1 MRLFGCSTFQSTL
14 GVLKMTT
21 KKTTKPAVKPATVNA
36 TAIGKHIGEQLGE
49 LQAGYDKAAK
59 ATDAINADVKTLRD
73 AKIKI
78 GASRKTCAV
87 AGAIYDAMPSTLS
100 AGTRANMLSSIRKAV
115 NEGGKFSHNPG
126 RDKAK
131 AKGAKAGGG
140 TIMIAIPSGAKAE
153 DAAAKLRAGFEK
165 LRAASDDLAKLAAFL
180 VDALDDAGFPESAE

>member
-1 MRLFGCSTFQSTL
+1 
-14 GVLKMTT
+14 MTT
-21 KKTTKPAVKPATVNA
+21 KKTVKPAVKPVNA

-126 RDKAK
+126 RDAKAKGK
-131 AKGAKAGGG
+131 AKGAKTGGG

-180 VDALDDAGFPESAE
+180 VDALDDAGFPESDE

>member
-1 MRLFGCSTFQSTL
+1 
-14 GVLKMTT
+14 MTT
-21 KKTTKPAVKPATVNA
+21 KKTTKPATTKPVNA

-59 ATDAINADVKTLRD
+59 ATDAINADIKALRD

-87 AGAIYDAMPSTLS
+87 ASAIYDAMPATLS
-100 AGTRANMLSSIRKAV
+100 SGTRANMLTSIRKAV
-115 NEGGKFSHNPG
+115 NEGGKFSHNPS
-126 RDKAK
+126 RDNKAK
-131 AKGAKAGGG
+131 KTKGAKSGG

-165 LRAASDDLAKLAAFL
+165 LRAANDDLAALAAFL
-180 VDALDDAGFPESAE
+180 VDALDDAGFPESDE

>member
-1 MRLFGCSTFQSTL
+1 
-14 GVLKMTT
+14 MTM
-21 KKTTKPAVKPATVNA
+21 KKTVKPATVKPVNA

-126 RDKAK
+126 RDARGKGK

-140 TIMIAIPSGAKAE
+140 TIMIAIPSGATAE
-153 DAAAKLRAGFEK
+153 NAANKLRAGFNK
-165 LRAASDDLAKLAAFL
+165 LKESSDDLAKLAAFL
-180 VDALDDAGFPESAE
+180 VDALDDAGFPESDE